1 MGLSMKKPSKRW
13 MEFGQLIDV
22 VDIRIGKQQ
31 RKLAKLNVRHQE
43 LLDSISEIWALIAH
57 EQHRLKS
64 LVVKDELNGLSR
76 LFLRRESVKSGIE
89 SLFFDVS
96 VVQQN
101 ADELAIEIAQV
112 IVEKRRL
119 EKRKDALA
127 EIQDQLRDE

>member
-1 MGLSMKKPSKRW
+1 MGSSMKKPSKRW

-31 RKLAKLNVRHQE
+31 RKLAKLNLRHQE
-43 LLDSISEIWALIAH
+43 LLDSISEKWTLIAH

-64 LVVKDELNGLSR
+64 LVIKDELNGLSR

-119 EKRKDALA
+119 EKRKDALT
-127 EIQDQLRDE
+127 EIQDQLG

>member
-1 MGLSMKKPSKRW
+1 MKKPSKRW

-22 VDIRIGKQQ
+22 VNIRIGKQQ

-43 LLDSISEIWALIAH
+43 LLDSISETWALIAR
-57 EQHRLKS
+57 EQDRLKS